1 MPEIP
6 RPVLEYIYERI
17 IRDRS
22 PAFLLL
28 DTDGCL
34 RDWGGRPERYGIE
47 SLEKGKPAEDYVDVL
62 SGFFPFD
69 EEQTTLSCVRTG
81 NDVSA
86 DIHILR
92 KENGYWVIFLDVSHE
107 EEWQRVLQQKINDMT
122 LLRDRYLKLMEQH
135 LGKEGAGRL
144 IQAGFREP
152 EEIAASVLV
161 ADIRGGLA
169 SGVQGSLA
177 QDTFDLLNAYL
188 TVVIQPVTD
197 EGGWVSHIAGNR
209 VTALFRLSP
218 AGVPPPV
225 QAVRACFRIIA
236 GIRSLGENISELGIG
251 VATGT
256 VLWGITG
263 SPERKT
269 LSIIG
274 PGVCRAAFL
283 GAEARL
289 HEILIDRNTF
299 REIGELQGRF
309 AQEIRLRKKSA
320 AGSSEAFSCV

>member
-28 DTDGCL
+28 GPDGCL
-34 RDWGGRPERYGIE
+34 RDWAGSPEKYGIGD
-47 SLEKGKPAEDYVDVL
+47 LEKGKPAEDYADVL

-81 NDVSA
+81 NGVYA

-92 KENGYWVIFLDVSHE
+92 KEKGYWVIFLDVSHE

-161 ADIRGGLA
+161 ADIRGRT
-169 SGVQGSLA
+169 QGA
-177 QDTFDLLNAYL
+177 GRRAHEVFDLLNAYM
-188 TVVIQPVTD
+188 TAVIQPVTD
-197 EGGWVSHIAGNR
+197 EGGWVAHIAGNR
-209 VTALFRLSP
+209 ITALFGISASLPGIPSS
-218 AGVPPPV
+218 V
-225 QAVRACFRIIA
+225 QAVSACFRIIA
-236 GIRSLGENISELGIG
+236 GICSLGENISELGIG
-251 VATGT
+251 VATGP

-263 SPERKT
+263 SPERKA

-274 PGVCRAAFL
+274 PGVGRAAFL
-283 GAEARL
+283 GTEARL

-299 REIGELQGRF
+299 LGIGELQGRF
-309 AQEIRLRKKSA
+309 AKTRLRKKSA
-320 AGSSEAFSCV
+320 EGLSEAFSCV